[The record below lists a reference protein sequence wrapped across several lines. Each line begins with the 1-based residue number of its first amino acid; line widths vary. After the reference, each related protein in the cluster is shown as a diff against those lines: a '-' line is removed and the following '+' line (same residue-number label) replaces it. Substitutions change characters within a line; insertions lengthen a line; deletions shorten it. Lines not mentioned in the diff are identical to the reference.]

1 MKIYRKRIK
10 RIGGSG
16 NKKTNE
22 DRIAGTRKDA
32 KDSSLADSMKGL
44 NRSSEGNGI

>member
-1 MKIYRKRIK
+1 MKIYRK

-16 NKKTNE
+16 NKKTKE

-44 NRSSEGNGI
+44 NKFKGNGI